1 MLELSWT
8 DAMLTLRWW
17 SRNTEI
23 VFFVDFKLVSLLAIP
38 LSCFARWFSYMS
50 LLVVA
55 PRSAAPVVLGH
66 PARSLQQNACLQ
78 QLFFLMFY
86 VSITRSFF
94 FDDSNRILLSF
105 WNQKTRASSYRDPH
119 PISAMQ
125 QQACQSHSLS
135 TWTLFVDT
143 VVYSN
148 EVCWEE
154 KTQRLKT
161 PMQFKYSKSD
171 AYGRHWL
178 LILRRSDSNLS
189 QMYHSLTS
197 ETTKATLFCKTKTCQ

>member
-94 FDDSNRILLSF
+94 FDDSNRTSIFLESKNTCELVS
-105 WNQKTRASSYRDPH
+105 RSSSNFCH
-119 PISAMQ
+119 A
-125 QQACQSHSLS
+125 AASLS
-135 TWTLFVDT
+135 ISLFVNMDLIRGHG
-143 VVYSN
+143 SL
-148 EVCWEE
+148 
-154 KTQRLKT
+154 LKW
-161 PMQFKYSKSD
+161 
-171 AYGRHWL
+171 GV
-178 LILRRSDSNLS
+178 LRRKNPKVENTNAVQILKIRCVWTPLIA
-189 QMYHSLTS
+189 HSSSFRFQPEPNVPFFNKWDNKSSPFL
-197 ETTKATLFCKTKTCQ
+197 

>member
-94 FDDSNRILLSF
+94 FDDSNRTSIFLESKNTCELVS
-105 WNQKTRASSYRDPH
+105 RSS

-189 QMYHSLTS
+189 QTYHSLTS
-197 ETTKATLFCKTKTCQ
+197 ETTKAALFCKTQTCQ